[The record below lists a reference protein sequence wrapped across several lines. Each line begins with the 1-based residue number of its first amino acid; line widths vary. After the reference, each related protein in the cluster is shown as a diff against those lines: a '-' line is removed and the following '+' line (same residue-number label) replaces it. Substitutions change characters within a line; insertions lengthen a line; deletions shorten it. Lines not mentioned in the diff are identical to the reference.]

1 MNVLITGG
9 TGFVGRVVVC
19 QLHEAGHRIRLLA
32 RDPGA
37 STARELAAR
46 FGAEPWEG
54 DVVRGVG
61 LGKATE
67 GMDAIIHLVGIISEV
82 GQQTFESVHVGATR
96 ALLDAARTAGVR
108 RFVHMSALGARP
120 GADAR
125 YHRTKHAAE
134 ELVRGSGLAW
144 TIFRP
149 SLIYGVGDGFINLF
163 IRMSRFSPI
172 LPVIGSGRSRFQ
184 PVAVDDVALCFV
196 KALVEPNAEN
206 RTFDL
211 CGTEALTLGEI
222 IDAILRVTGRR
233 RGRIRIPAGLARVQA
248 SILEVVYPLVMRQ
261 APPLNRDQI
270 IMLEEGNVGDSEAA
284 RQLFG
289 WRAQPLAQGLER
301 YFKSACGEG

>member
-9 TGFVGRVVVC
+9 TGFVGRTVVC

-37 STARELAAR
+37 STVRELAAR

-54 DVVRGVG
+54 DVVHGVG
-61 LGKATE
+61 LGTAMD

-82 GQQTFESVHVGATR
+82 GQQTFENVHVGATR
-96 ALLDAARTAGVR
+96 ALLHAARTAGVK

-125 YHRTKHAAE
+125 YHRTKYAAE
-134 ELVRGSGLAW
+134 ELVRESGLAW

-149 SLIYGVGDGFINLF
+149 SLIYGPGDGFINLF

-184 PVAVDDVALCFV
+184 PVGVDDVAFCFV
-196 KALVEPNAEN
+196 KALAEPGAQSQ
-206 RTFDL
+206 TFDL

-222 IDAILRVTGRR
+222 LDAILRVTGRR

-248 SILEVVYPLVMRQ
+248 LFLETVYPLLFRQ

-270 IMLEEGNVGDSEAA
+270 IMLEEGNLGNSEPA
-284 RQLFG
+284 REMFG
-289 WRAQPLAQGLER
+289 WRAQSLAQGLDR
-301 YFKSACGEG
+301 YFKSTHAEG